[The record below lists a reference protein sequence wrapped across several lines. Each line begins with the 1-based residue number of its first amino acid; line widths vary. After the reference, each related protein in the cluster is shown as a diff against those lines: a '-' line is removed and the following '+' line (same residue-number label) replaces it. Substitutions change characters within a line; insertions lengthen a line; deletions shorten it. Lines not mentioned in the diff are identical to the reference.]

1 MRVMGSHHM
10 MLQRGVGVEISPTDL
25 TDELLDLYPVYD
37 LPVLRTLLLLK
48 VVGTE
53 VDRPATGIFP
63 DHFLT
68 KRTLDL
74 LQLGVLV
81 VHVLLQG
88 LSRGKPFRAVFTGD
102 FLLPIDFLWLTRR
115 N

>member
-10 MLQRGVGVEISPTDL
+10 MLQRGVGVEVSPTDL

-37 LPVLRTLLLLK
+37 LPVQRTLLLL
-48 VVGTE
+48 E
-53 VDRPATGIFP
+53 VESTQVDCPATGIFP

-68 KRTLDL
+68 ERTLVL

-81 VHVLLQG
+81 VQVLLQG
-88 LSRGKPFRAVFTGD
+88 LS
-102 FLLPIDFLWLTRR
+102 
-115 N
+115 